1 MERTNTK
8 GKSRRE
14 FIKKIPVWAAAGA
27 GLLASAGLLRQFI
40 PRRGANGK
48 KYRIG
53 HLNDFPLNAFTYVPE
68 RQLYVYRDNEG
79 IRALSAVC
87 THLGCIV
94 EKSGEGFLCPCHGSC
109 YNGDGE
115 VVSGAASRDLPWYA
129 MYREPDGQLV
139 VDLAQ
144 PAGPGQKLIL

>member
-1 MERTNTK
+1 MERKKNK

-40 PRRGANGK
+40 PRSGTYGK
-48 KYRIG
+48 RFRIG
-53 HLNDFPLNAFTYVPE
+53 RLSDFPLNSFTYLPE

-94 EKSGEGFLCPCHGSC
+94 VKSGDGFLCPCHGSC
-109 YNGDGE
+109 YNGKGE

-139 VDLAQ
+139 VDQAR